1 MNCPYCQ
8 HTDTRVVETRETE
21 ESDVTRR
28 RRECAKCEKRFTT
41 YERIEMVD
49 LIVLKKDG
57 SKQPFDREKMIRGI
71 VRACEKRPIDRAQ
84 IDKIADEIEAEIR
97 KMDSTE
103 IPSQKIGE
111 LIMVRLKKLDA
122 VAYVRFASV
131 YREFTEPEHF
141 MQEIQDY
148 LKKRK

>member
-57 SKQPFDREKMIRGI
+57 TKQPFDREKMIRGI
-71 VRACEKRPIDRAQ
+71 IRACEKRPIDRAQ

-141 MQEIQDY
+141 MQEIQEY

>member
-1 MNCPYCQ
+1 MNCPYCK

-49 LIVLKKDG
+49 LVVLKKDG
-57 SKQPFDREKMIRGI
+57 TRQPFDREKMIRGML
-71 VRACEKRPIDRAQ
+71 RACEKRPIDRAQ

-97 KMDSTE
+97 MMESTE
-103 IPSQKIGE
+103 IPSKKIGE
-111 LIMVRLKKLDA
+111 FIMAKLKKLDA

-131 YREFTEPEHF
+131 YREFTEPEQF
-141 MQEIQDY
+141 MREIQDY